1 MTSVLLA
8 LTLGDKPLFWT
19 PIALR
24 WATERTHRARPLP
37 PDDHRI
43 RPDQAAVLIAAHN
56 EELGVATTATA
67 THWCPPRQHLRFPRR

>member
-37 PDDHRI
+37 QTTTGSAPT
-43 RPDQAAVLIAAHN
+43 RPR
-56 EELGVATTATA
+56 
-67 THWCPPRQHLRFPRR
+67 C

>member
-8 LTLGDKPLFWT
+8 LTLGVNPLFWT

-24 WATERTHRARPLP
+24 WATERHPPRPTPP

-43 RPDQAAVLIAAHN
+43 RPDQVTVLIAAHN
-56 EELGVATTATA
+56 EELGVAATVTAA
-67 THWCPPRQHLRFPRR
+67 HALALRGTVRSTV